1 MPARREGALS
11 SHFLDTTLVPDQV
24 RWPVLADRSNRGGVL
39 RSPELLVRVGVAIP
53 ASAVLS
59 AYRAMAAPLRKK
71 VKLTDL
77 PPRFPTYDPQ
87 YISFLFSNITAID
100 A

>member
-1 MPARREGALS
+1 MRPAARRD
-11 SHFLDTTLVPDQV
+11 FLKGL
-24 RWPVLADRSNRGGVL
+24 
-39 RSPELLVRVGVAIP
+39 GVAIP

-77 PPRFPTYDPQ
+77 PPLFPTYDPPR
-87 YISFLFSNITAID
+87 ISFLFNNITAFD

>member
-1 MPARREGALS
+1 MRPTARRD
-11 SHFLDTTLVPDQV
+11 FLKGL
-24 RWPVLADRSNRGGVL
+24 GG
-39 RSPELLVRVGVAIP
+39 AIP

-71 VKLTDL
+71 VKITDL
-77 PPRFPTYDPQ
+77 PPLFPTYDPPR
-87 YISFLFSNITAID
+87 ISFLFNDIPAPN